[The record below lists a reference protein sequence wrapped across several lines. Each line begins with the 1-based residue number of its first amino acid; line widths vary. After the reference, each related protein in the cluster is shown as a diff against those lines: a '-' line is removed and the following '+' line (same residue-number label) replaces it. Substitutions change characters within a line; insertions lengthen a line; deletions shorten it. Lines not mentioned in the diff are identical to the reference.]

1 MAKTRQKT
9 KEIQDFI
16 LENVEENPQDI
27 ASLAAG
33 EFNISRQAIFRYTQ
47 KLESRK
53 MLISEGNTRNKKY
66 GLALLKDLSWEFPLE
81 GLEEDKV
88 WRKNIRPHIA
98 DLPKNI
104 LDIFDY
110 GVTEMINNAI
120 DHSEGDT
127 LTLSLQRTAIWATV
141 RIEDNGI
148 GIFNKIQRDLDLD
161 DPRHAVLELSK
172 GKLTTDPT
180 RHTGE
185 GIFFTSRMFDLYSIR
200 SGMLHLAHIGK
211 KDSAEGRDWLLEE
224 ENLHHGTAI
233 RLKIHLNSSRI
244 LKDVFDHYATPDE
257 YGFDKTKVPV
267 FLATYGD
274 ENLISRS
281 QAKRLLA
288 RFEKFKE
295 IILDFKNVDMI
306 GQAFADEIF
315 RVFQSA
321 HPTIKFHPVNTN
333 EQVQR
338 MIQRAIKA
346 NIE

>member
-1 MAKTRQKT
+1 MAKARKKT

-16 LENVEENPQDI
+16 LENVEENPQNI
-27 ASLAAG
+27 ASLAAD

-47 KLESRK
+47 KLESKK
-53 MLISEGNTRNKKY
+53 MLVSEGTTRNKRY
-66 GLALLKDLSWEFPLE
+66 SLAILKNLSWEFPLE

-88 WRKNIRPHIA
+88 WRKNIRPHLD

-120 DHSEGDT
+120 DHSEGNT
-127 LTLSLQRTAIWATV
+127 LTLSLQRTATWATV
-141 RIEDNGI
+141 RVEDNGV

-161 DPRHAVLELSK
+161 DPHHAVLELSK

-185 GIFFTSRMFDLYSIR
+185 GIFFASRMFDQYSIR
-200 SGMLHLAHIGK
+200 SGNLHLAHLGK
-211 KDSAEGRDWLLEE
+211 SDSVEGRDWLLEE
-224 ENLHHGTAI
+224 QKTFNGTKVL
-233 RLKIHLNSSRI
+233 LKTRLNSSRT
-244 LKDVFDHYATPDE
+244 LRDVFDHYAAPDE
-257 YGFDKTKVPV
+257 YGFDKTQVPV

-288 RFEKFKE
+288 RFDKFKE
-295 IILDFKNVDMI
+295 IILDFKNVNMI

-315 RVFQSA
+315 RVFLNR
-321 HPTIKFHPVNTN
+321 HPSINIKTINTS
-333 EQVQR
+333 EQIKN
-338 MIQRAIKA
+338 MIQRAQNT
-346 NIE
+346 NI

>member
-1 MAKTRQKT
+1 MTKPRQKT

-16 LENVEENPQDI
+16 LENVEENPQSI
-27 ASLAAG
+27 TSLAAG
-33 EFNISRQAIFRYTQ
+33 EFNISRQAIFRYT
-47 KLESRK
+47 KSLENRK
-53 MLISEGNTRNKKY
+53 MLISEGATRNKKY
-66 GLALLKDLSWEFPLE
+66 SLAILKDLSWEFPLKD
-81 GLEEDKV
+81 LEEDKV
-88 WRKNIRPHIA
+88 WRKNIRPHL
-98 DLPKNI
+98 DNLPKNI

-127 LTLSLQRTAIWATV
+127 LTLSLQRTATWISV
-141 RIEDNGI
+141 QVEDNGV
-148 GIFNKIQRDLDLD
+148 GIFNKIQKEFDLD

-200 SGMLHLAHIGK
+200 SGKLHLAHIGK

-233 RLKIHLNSSRI
+233 RLKIRLNSSRI

-257 YGFDKTKVPV
+257 YGFDKTQVPV

-288 RFEKFKE
+288 RFDKFKE
-295 IILDFKNVDMI
+295 IILNFKDIDMI

-315 RVFQSA
+315 RVFLNM
-321 HPTIKFHPVNTN
+321 HPSINIKTINTN
-333 EQVQR
+333 DQIR
-338 MIQRAIKA
+338 KMIQRAQNT
-346 NIE
+346 NI